1 MAYISR
7 LTGRRLIV
15 KTWRGEGP
23 IDPPV
28 PPPEPEPESPVAY
41 TRVWWSDDED
51 DYTDIPIT
59 GELEYNSLEVDGH
72 SQRDAVEI

>member
-7 LTGRRLIV
+7 LSGRRLIV
-15 KTWRGEGP
+15 KTWRSEVP

-28 PPPEPEPESPVAY
+28 PPEPEPTVAY

-51 DYTDIPIT
+51 DYTDIPIS
-59 GELEYNSLEVDGH
+59 GVLEYNSLEVDGH
-72 SQRDAVEI
+72 SQRDVVKI